1 VQVGWRVETLNGT
14 VDEELAGLPADM
26 RARFVHIAELLETF
40 GPLHVREPYV
50 RSLGRKLFEIRMKG
64 RDGIARAIYV
74 AAGGQRLVVLH
85 AFVKKTAKS
94 PRAAIRV
101 ALARAKGVL

>member
-1 VQVGWRVETLNGT
+1 MQVGWRVETLNET
-14 VDEELAGLPADM
+14 VDAELAALPADM

-50 RSLGRKLFEIRMKG
+50 RSLGKKLFEIRMKG

-74 AAGGQRLVVLH
+74 AAGGQRLVVVH
-85 AFVKKTAKS
+85 AFVKKTAKA
-94 PRAAIRV
+94 PRTAIRV
-101 ALARAKGVL
+101 ALERAKGVL